1 MTRVTWK
8 EAIEIARKNRDKLEE
23 ALAEEVRKDALN
35 SSWSVDDNEGDYWD
49 QVSCLETGD

>member
-8 EAIEIARKNRDKLEE
+8 EAIEIACKNRDKLEE